1 MVRAS
6 AAEQLGQAAV
16 DDIVVAEA
24 VPPVGSRQ
32 NGSTTNGSN
41 TVAVTFADS
50 GDWGVKFRTCSPG
63 SQPVVAAIT
72 TGSAASRTELQVG
85 QALVK
90 VQDMSV
96 LGNRHVDT
104 FGIPNASTRL
114 TLVCAVCARCL
125 CCLVDLFWVGMVFAD
140 IIKTIK
146 SADHPVRLTLVQPIS
161 ATFSAGALGLK
172 MHNDYEG
179 GPPRIKAIVP
189 GSPASRQANLN
200 VGMVLV
206 CINKH
211 CIIGRSFKEAIAMAQ
226 GSSRPMTL
234 TFTQDATV
242 PEGVPCPTA
251 GLQLGPLQP
260 DREHSVVRVRV
271 CTWNCGNASP
281 SGFLRDIFAAAPGNP
296 AHSAGGMRE
305 DIMVLGLQESV
316 LDQDG
321 ASVGNASK
329 AKQIMKGSVGLKSPL
344 DEFWVD
350 AVAEALGDGWSI
362 VSFAT
367 LGEMR
372 LLVFARSAIVPMIS
386 EIETAQEAC
395 GIGGVVGNK
404 GGLVVKFKVN
414 GTSLCFISCHLA
426 AHEGEKKATKRND
439 NIREVLAGA
448 RVGPLKWMD
457 AATQFDHTWFIGD
470 LNYRVD
476 LQQLDGV
483 DRSAEQHVDEV
494 IEKVANR
501 QYDVLQRADQLHREL
516 STKRVLVG
524 FTEGR
529 LNYAPTFKVERDPA
543 LKYIRKRV
551 PSYCDRILFR
561 SLPGLSENQRQ
572 EWVQPVVS
580 AASSDHKPVVS
591 LHEVRV
597 RSVAP
602 RAIRSG
608 PNLSIVITGLHA
620 SRLTAMDANGKND
633 AYIKF
638 VSSALAKGRKM
649 PQTSVIKATVDPRW
663 DNAQVPNLLCAGSR
677 LVDIRK
683 EHLHLAIWDK
693 DFGSAD
699 DLIGT
704 GVVSLAACEY
714 LGKPVKFSVDVVRD
728 GQIHG
733 KLAGRIQIT
742 DQKET
747 TSNFQ
752 VEDPDDGWYQ
762 PCPPLRADAN
772 HSLVT
777 VHVATFNCGNAR
789 ASDLHKLVKS
799 HPDATPQARPDV
811 FVLGLQESV
820 VSAEGG
826 QELKTSSKAKQ
837 IMKGSVGLKSPLDEF
852 WVDAV
857 AEALGDGWS
866 IVSFAT
872 LGEMRLLVFARS
884 AIVPM
889 ISEIETAQEA
899 CGIGGVVGNKGG
911 LVVKFKVNG
920 TSLCFISCHLAAHEG
935 EKKATKR
942 NDNIREVL
950 AGARVGPLKWMDA
963 ATQFDHTWFIGDLN
977 YRVDLQQLDGVDRS
991 AEQHVDEVIEK
1002 VANRQYDVLQR
1013 ADQLHRELSTKR
1025 VLVGFTEGRLNYAP
1039 TFKVERD
1046 PALKYIRKRVPSY
1059 CDRILF
1065 RSLPGLS
1072 ENQRQEWVQPVVSAA
1087 SSDHKPV
1094 TALHSVLV
1102 EKLPPPPATRTQM
1115 RVAVTLSNLHGSK
1128 LTAMDPNGKSDPY
1141 VRFDA
1146 RGCWQTKKKY
1156 KTKVLSGILDP
1167 RWSHKDV
1174 PTVEGTTF
1182 VDASRVALELNR
1194 SHLFLSVWDYDRA
1207 SADDLIGSCV
1217 LPLSMPWNSGTA
1229 QDFSV
1234 DITNDG
1240 VVHGHLAG
1248 RIQCHY
1254 SVSTDALFQE
1264 EEEEQESG
1272 QDDV

>member
-1 MVRAS
+1 METFTRAGMEPQKWESALASMSAKQLKQLATVVRAS

-580 AASSDHKPVVS
+580 AASSDHKPV
-591 LHEVRV
+591 
-597 RSVAP
+597 
-602 RAIRSG
+602 
-608 PNLSIVITGLHA
+608 
-620 SRLTAMDANGKND
+620 
-633 AYIKF
+633 
-638 VSSALAKGRKM
+638 
-649 PQTSVIKATVDPRW
+649 
-663 DNAQVPNLLCAGSR
+663 
-677 LVDIRK
+677 
-683 EHLHLAIWDK
+683 
-693 DFGSAD
+693 
-699 DLIGT
+699 
-704 GVVSLAACEY
+704 
-714 LGKPVKFSVDVVRD
+714 
-728 GQIHG
+728 
-733 KLAGRIQIT
+733 
-742 DQKET
+742 
-747 TSNFQ
+747 
-752 VEDPDDGWYQ
+752 
-762 PCPPLRADAN
+762 
-772 HSLVT
+772 
-777 VHVATFNCGNAR
+777 
-789 ASDLHKLVKS
+789 
-799 HPDATPQARPDV
+799 
-811 FVLGLQESV
+811 
-820 VSAEGG
+820 
-826 QELKTSSKAKQ
+826 
-837 IMKGSVGLKSPLDEF
+837 
-852 WVDAV
+852 
-857 AEALGDGWS
+857 
-866 IVSFAT
+866 
-872 LGEMRLLVFARS
+872 
-884 AIVPM
+884 
-889 ISEIETAQEA
+889 
-899 CGIGGVVGNKGG
+899 
-911 LVVKFKVNG
+911 
-920 TSLCFISCHLAAHEG
+920 
-935 EKKATKR
+935 
-942 NDNIREVL
+942 
-950 AGARVGPLKWMDA
+950 
-963 ATQFDHTWFIGDLN
+963 
-977 YRVDLQQLDGVDRS
+977 
-991 AEQHVDEVIEK
+991 
-1002 VANRQYDVLQR
+1002 
-1013 ADQLHRELSTKR
+1013 
-1025 VLVGFTEGRLNYAP
+1025 
-1039 TFKVERD
+1039 
-1046 PALKYIRKRVPSY
+1046 
-1059 CDRILF
+1059 
-1065 RSLPGLS
+1065 
-1072 ENQRQEWVQPVVSAA
+1072 
-1087 SSDHKPV
+1087 